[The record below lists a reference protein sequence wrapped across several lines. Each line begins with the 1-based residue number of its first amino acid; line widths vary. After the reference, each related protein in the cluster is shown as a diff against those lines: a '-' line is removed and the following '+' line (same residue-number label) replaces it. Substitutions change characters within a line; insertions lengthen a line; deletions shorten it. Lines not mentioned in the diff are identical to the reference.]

1 MSPVAHRSTGQ
12 PISTPREF
20 DIVFTVLKFLQSLVR
35 ALNSE
40 GTPSQ
45 VAAGFAL
52 GAALG
57 LTPLMSLHN
66 LVFVAVIALF
76 RVTVPG
82 AVLGWIV
89 MTPIGFLLDPAFDAV
104 GRALLIDANGLT
116 PLWTT
121 VSNTPI
127 LSLANLNNTI
137 VLGSL
142 VGWCVLGVPIF
153 FGARIGVAR
162 YRQHLYP
169 KVAKLK
175 VVQTMK
181 ASKLY
186 NVYRLFQP

>member
-1 MSPVAHRSTGQ
+1 VSPGQ
-12 PISTPREF
+12 PILAPREF
-20 DIVFTVLKFLQSLVR
+20 DIVLTLLKFLQSLVR

-40 GTPSQ
+40 GTPNQ

-57 LTPLMSLHN
+57 LTPLLSLHN

-89 MTPIGFLLDPAFDAV
+89 MTPVGFLLDPAFDAV
-104 GRALLIDANGLT
+104 GRALLLDADRFT
-116 PLWTT
+116 PLWT
-121 VSNTPI
+121 VLSNTPV

-142 VGWCVLGVPIF
+142 VGWFGLAGPVF
-153 FGARIGVAR
+153 FGARVGIAR

-169 KVAKLK
+169 KVAKLR
-175 VVQTMK
+175 VVQAMK
-181 ASKLY
+181 ASKIY
-186 NVYRLFQP
+186 NLYRLFQP

>member
-1 MSPVAHRSTGQ
+1 MLTL
-12 PISTPREF
+12 
-20 DIVFTVLKFLQSLVR
+20 LKFVQSLVR

-57 LTPLMSLHN
+57 LTPLLSLHN
-66 LVFVAVIALF
+66 LVFLAVIALF

-89 MTPIGFLLDPAFDAV
+89 MTPIGFLLDGVFDAI
-104 GRALLIDANGLT
+104 GRALLLDAEQLT

-121 VSNTPI
+121 ISNTPV
-127 LSLANLNNTI
+127 LSFANLNNTI

-142 VGWCVLGVPIF
+142 IGWFVLAVPIF
-153 FGARIGVAR
+153 FGARVGVGK
-162 YRQHLYP
+162 YREHLYP
-169 KVAKLK
+169 KIAKWPIIK
-175 VVQTMK
+175 TMK
-181 ASKLY
+181 ASKVY
-186 NVYRLFQP
+186 NLYRLFQP